1 VLVSLNEAVFVADA
15 SDAELKMTRHI
26 AS

>member
-1 VLVSLNEAVFVADA
+1 VLVSLNEAVFVA

>member
-1 VLVSLNEAVFVADA
+1 MKRCLWGVCGWDA